1 MTTAGERP
9 RQLPL
14 PGGLRP
20 ASAEPAGMLAGV
32 GGSPG
37 PGVFSLGG
45 DPLEPPD
52 EVRDAGLG
60 PASAEPPGSSVAP
73 EPPGRASLGA
83 RVLMA
88 CITGYRRYVSPLSG
102 PHCRFEPSCSAYAL
116 EAVRRHGAVR
126 GLWLAVRRIAR
137 CHPFHP
143 GGFDPVPPATRHRW
157 TARSE
162 GASS

>member
-1 MTTAGERP
+1 MNAENERQSALRAG
-9 RQLPL
+9 Q
-14 PGGLRP
+14 RP
-20 ASAEPAGMLAGV
+20 ASLRPSADPA
-32 GGSPG
+32 
-37 PGVFSLGG
+37 
-45 DPLEPPD
+45 DPDMAPD
-52 EVRDAGLG
+52 R
-60 PASAEPPGSSVAP
+60 P
-73 EPPGRASLGA
+73 ESTGRASFGA
-83 RVLMA
+83 RALMA
-88 CITGYRRYVSPLSG
+88 CITGYRRYISPLSG